1 MKKPVDKDSFFLL
14 NQDLL
19 NAVDILEN
27 LINEPSYWKMIDPY
41 IVNHYKKVK
50 WET

>member
-19 NAVDILEN
+19 NAVDILGK
-27 LINEPSYWKMIDPY
+27 SDK
-41 IVNHYKKVK
+41 
-50 WET
+50 